1 MLKLHSGRN
10 SWPVGTSGNLEKKF
24 RKFFFLPKEFYL
36 FFLDYLICYLQVL
49 VQKYLHCILTKILDL
64 SEKRAFSY
72 KHCLFFLFYFFNF
85 FYRIFHV
92 YLRSLNILPTSFQAK
107 MKTLHSFR
115 NSWPVG
121 TRGMFV
127 QNLTKIFF
135 FFLNNFPFFSWTTKY
150 SICKFSFK
158 NADNIFLPKFL
169 ISWTKWHFRTNLM
182 RVFFYFLIFLFMHI
196 YLFIEFSRCFWD
208 L

>member
-1 MLKLHSGRN
+1 MSYLQVFREEWRQCIPFEIHDRSELGAFSYKICLNFFLVRENFPFSFRTTKYAISGFRAKTTKLHSGRN

-135 FFLNNFPFFSWTTKY
+135 LSKESSQFFL
-150 SICKFSFK
+150 
-158 NADNIFLPKFL
+158 D
-169 ISWTKWHFRTNLM
+169 H
-182 RVFFYFLIFLFMHI
+182 
-196 YLFIEFSRCFWD
+196 
-208 L
+208 